1 MRTSMDIISTVLTVV
16 SLSIGTVM
24 VAELLI
30 PIAQNEIDILDAMEG
45 VNPAWG
51 SLLGVVVTLSIVS
64 LVLIAVT
71 GFTGRR
77 GRD

>member
-1 MRTSMDIISTVLTVV
+1 MDINSTVLTVV
-16 SLSIGTVM
+16 SIAIGVIL

-30 PIAQNEIDILDAMEG
+30 PIAQNEIDILNATEG
-45 VNPAWG
+45 IDPAWA

-64 LVLIAVT
+64 LLLVAIN
-71 GFTGRR
+71 GFMGRR

>member
-1 MRTSMDIISTVLTVV
+1 MDIISTVLTVV

-64 LVLIAVT
+64 LVLIAIT

>member
-1 MRTSMDIISTVLTVV
+1 MDIISTVLTVV